1 MSARFSF
8 STMSGSKKEKHYA
21 NTRAHRHSIV
31 INQTH
36 KKAKKDTDT
45 ESISSNA
52 STAITPPPP
61 PPPPK
66 PQCPLRPFMEGM
78 FEPEDAEENKSI
90 CPLRRVK
97 LSHTLPLCMF
107 VMVNMILVIGTLL
120 VTGVC
125 RIIISCWDLG
135 TRQPKATEGSNY
147 RSQPNPILFFAVT
160 VFAFIV
166 TACYGPDWLGIA
178 IRVLTTVGFFIGLL
192 LNLLPGKDVTNIM
205 RKVEKAMD
213 TPPESPIGSEA
224 ADADS

>member
-1 MSARFSF
+1 MPGNLRFGA
-8 STMSGSKKEKHYA
+8 MSGSKKIKIYS
-21 NTRAHRHSIV
+21 NSRAH
-31 INQTH
+31 NQAQ
-36 KKAKKDTDT
+36 KKVKKDTDT

-52 STAITPPPP
+52 STAVPPPP

-78 FEPEDAEENKSI
+78 FEPEGDEPRKSI

-120 VTGVC
+120 VTGIC
-125 RIIISCWDLG
+125 RITISCWNIGKWQL
-135 TRQPKATEGSNY
+135 QPMGSAHQ
-147 RSQPNPILFFAVT
+147 SQPNPILFFSMT

-166 TACYGPDWLGIA
+166 TACYGPDWMSIT

-192 LNLLPGKDVTNIM
+192 LYLLPGNGVAKLM
-205 RKVEKAMD
+205 RNVEKAEN
-213 TPPESPIGSEA
+213 TPPESPTELVVAAA
-224 ADADS
+224 ADG